1 MNNRDLLGALV
12 RATGLVLFV
21 IAILQAFNLIGR
33 ILGIRVAAQ
42 MSIIGDLY
50 GMGTFGFLGFVLIRN
65 ADKIASLAYNNGR
78 PSKDI

>member
-12 RATGLVLFV
+12 RATGLVLLV
-21 IAILQAFNLIGR
+21 IATLGAFGLIGR
-33 ILGIRVAAQ
+33 ILGIHVAAK

-50 GMGTFGFLGFVLIRN
+50 RLGPFGILGFVLIRH
-65 ADKIASLAYNNGR
+65 ADKIASLAYSIGR